1 MFRRNK
7 EFTLHRVHDKITIR
21 EGDEKLDLKVDG
33 DAMRMA
39 TGLINAQAMLKKLNQ
54 ESKEEDFIEAGRYFA
69 RVIFGEE
76 QAKALE
82 EFYRGDAGCMITL
95 CGTYF
100 SKRLSKLITEA
111 QKK

>member
-1 MFRRNK
+1 MKLYF
-7 EFTLHRVHDKITIR
+7 IR
-21 EGDEKLDLKVDG
+21 HGQPIYDPDSLTPL
-33 DAMRMA
+33 
-39 TGLINAQAMLKKLNQ
+39 
-54 ESKEEDFIEAGRYFA
+54 
-69 RVIFGEE
+69 GEE